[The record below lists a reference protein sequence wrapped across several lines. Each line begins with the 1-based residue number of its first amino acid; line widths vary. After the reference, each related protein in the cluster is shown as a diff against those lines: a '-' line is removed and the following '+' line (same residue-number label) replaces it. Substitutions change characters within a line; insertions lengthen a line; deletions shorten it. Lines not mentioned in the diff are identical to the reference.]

1 MDFLTKRN
9 YKIWAKQLGRIW
21 VDCVKTEQYDKALSV
36 AQHEESFSWMENHS
50 MAARHVA
57 KYITKLDHSPGE
69 ESRGRAW
76 FIVGKFNIPDP
87 EWQALSDREE
97 IEVRRVL
104 RGYMKRRSKQIKNVL
119 RFKGRNTFVFIKRET
134 MYRIIDYVDK
144 KLYKTE
150 QAGVLAFP
158 LKNW

>member
-1 MDFLTKRN
+1 
-9 YKIWAKQLGRIW
+9 
-21 VDCVKTEQYDKALSV
+21 
-36 AQHEESFSWMENHS
+36 
-50 MAARHVA
+50 
-57 KYITKLDHSPGE
+57 
-69 ESRGRAW
+69 
-76 FIVGKFNIPDP
+76 VGKFNIPDP
-87 EWQALSDREE
+87 EWQALSEREE

-144 KLYKTE
+144 RLYKTE

-158 LKNW
+158 SKNWTR